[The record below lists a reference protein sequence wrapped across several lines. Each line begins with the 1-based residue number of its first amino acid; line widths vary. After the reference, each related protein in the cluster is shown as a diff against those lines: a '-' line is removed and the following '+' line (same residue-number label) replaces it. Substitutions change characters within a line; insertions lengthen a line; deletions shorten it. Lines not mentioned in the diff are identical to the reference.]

1 MLNGV
6 SQLLLT
12 YMLSSAGYS
21 DGGKEVN
28 KYFICQYILIGFGIG
43 LSERGGLG
51 RVDYWTL
58 QPLSYIF
65 IALYF

>member
-12 YMLSSAGYS
+12 DMLSSAGYS
-21 DGGKEVN
+21 DGSKEVN

-43 LSERGGLG
+43 LRE
-51 RVDYWTL
+51 VV
-58 QPLSYIF
+58 
-65 IALYF
+65 

>member
-43 LSERGGLG
+43 LRE
-51 RVDYWTL
+51 VV
-58 QPLSYIF
+58 
-65 IALYF
+65 